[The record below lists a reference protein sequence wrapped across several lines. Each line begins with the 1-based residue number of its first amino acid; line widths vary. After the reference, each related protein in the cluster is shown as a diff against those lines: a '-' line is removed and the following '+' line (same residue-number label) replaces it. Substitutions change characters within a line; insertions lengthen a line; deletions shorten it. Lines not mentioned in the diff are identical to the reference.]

1 MLRLSES
8 SSHAHSTGERSPHSA
23 AVPRYRTASLSQ
35 SSQILSALHVSVLF
49 SLTSGTKG
57 QHAGPATAALAQ
69 ELVVPNWPNKIM
81 CSTGN
86 QQCFNLPGE
95 LSAPIPVNPTTPAPL
110 ASPAKSVLTRTPEAI
125 YKEMNKAMG
134 AKGISFPSGFPKS
147 RWKTTEEAKDGINKC
162 CAQKT
167 SNGCGAFTAIFRFC
181 IVARSASKRSK
192 ECNRQLLVCD
202 HHGMHKSKS
211 TGVRIGHCSK
221 RTS

>member
-1 MLRLSES
+1 MRTPREKALRIALRCRATVKL
-8 SSHAHSTGERSPHSA
+8 HFHSRHRFYLLCMSLPSA
-23 AVPRYRTASLSQ
+23 
-35 SSQILSALHVSVLF
+35 LF
-49 SLTSGTKG
+49 SLSGTKG
-57 QHAGPATAALAQ
+57 QLAGPATAALAQ

-147 RWKTTEEAKDGINKC
+147 RWKTTEEAKG
-162 CAQKT
+162 Q
-167 SNGCGAFTAIFRFC
+167 RW
-181 IVARSASKRSK
+181 
-192 ECNRQLLVCD
+192 
-202 HHGMHKSKS
+202 H
-211 TGVRIGHCSK
+211 
-221 RTS
+221 